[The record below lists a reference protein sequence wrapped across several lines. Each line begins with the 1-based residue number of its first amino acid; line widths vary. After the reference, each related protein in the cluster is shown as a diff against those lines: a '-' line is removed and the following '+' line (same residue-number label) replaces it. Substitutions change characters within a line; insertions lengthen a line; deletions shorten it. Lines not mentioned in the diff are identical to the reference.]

1 MILSDRDPTIPKTT
15 FSIESEIQV
24 KVEESLLMPAVF
36 HTVASRT
43 QLALVTL
50 ACPCLCRRFPYS
62 LSPPLTAA
70 TAVRSALQE
79 MFEVAN
85 KLSSFCER
93 LVHDEHLQH
102 QGWAAIMANLEDCT
116 VSYQKLL
123 VKFETSYLNY
133 QHHLEDIKTK
143 LSKYVWAWGKGI

>member
-43 QLALVTL
+43 QLALVTVVFPNL
-50 ACPCLCRRFPYS
+50 RGGLWKPPKRRCSF
-62 LSPPLTAA
+62 
-70 TAVRSALQE
+70 VFQE

-116 VSYQKLL
+116 MSCQKLL
-123 VKFETSYLNY
+123 VKFETSYLSY
-133 QHHLEDIKTK
+133 QHDLEEIKTK
-143 LSKYVWAWGKGI
+143 LSK

>member
-1 MILSDRDPTIPKTT
+1 
-15 FSIESEIQV
+15 
-24 KVEESLLMPAVF
+24 
-36 HTVASRT
+36 
-43 QLALVTL
+43 
-50 ACPCLCRRFPYS
+50 
-62 LSPPLTAA
+62 
-70 TAVRSALQE
+70 

-116 VSYQKLL
+116 ISYQKLL

-133 QHHLEDIKTK
+133 QHDLEEIKTK
-143 LSKYVWAWGKGI
+143 LSKYVCVCVRARGRASEDFILAVIT